1 MNIYIYIIYLY
12 FLGTNDT
19 NNKQPTTK
27 ALRGCR
33 VHAERRATHACVHM
47 PAPTLPCLQG
57 SSQLNE
63 RHFGARRHIGTRRHF
78 SQTTPQRL
86 RTNRAELL
94 QTIYKVN
101 KREQVPKRSE
111 PLHEP
116 TGQVQKL
123 FYKRATSNSSK
134 VHATARTTKT
144 IYNSTSQQEF
154 EVFLADCPPHP

>member
-1 MNIYIYIIYLY
+1 MFIHTYTYI
-12 FLGTNDT
+12 FFQETNDT

-63 RHFGARRHIGTRRHF
+63 RHFGARRHIGTRRRF
-78 SQTTPQRL
+78 SQTTPL
-86 RTNRAELL
+86 RFKTNRAELL
-94 QTIYKVN
+94 QAIYKVN
-101 KREQVPKRSE
+101 KREQAPKRSE

-116 TGQVQKL
+116 TGQVQIV
-123 FYKRATSNSSK
+123 FYKNASNSSK
-134 VHATARTTKT
+134 VHANARTTKT